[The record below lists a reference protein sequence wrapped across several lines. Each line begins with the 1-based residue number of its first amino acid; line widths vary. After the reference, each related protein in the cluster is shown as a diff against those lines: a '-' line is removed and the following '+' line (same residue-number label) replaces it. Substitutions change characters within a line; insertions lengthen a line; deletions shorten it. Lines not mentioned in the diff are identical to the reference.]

1 VTIFLKKGIN
11 EMNYN
16 RKTNFIFAVFAVVAG
31 LLYSVADYLLEYL
44 PGNSIVLDKYGVV
57 ESAWGEMAAGRFTAS
72 LTLAAIITPLFV
84 AGYICVYQQMQTTHP
99 RYAKAFIVVTLI
111 GGLSDFF
118 IHAILC
124 IMPIVYKSVINISG
138 QTAAVTVL
146 EDMTGSFI
154 VPFYIYFGFIFAG
167 YILWFVYAF
176 KKNSIYPEWYAWVL
190 LTAVLIELG
199 SSIFDGLQVLS
210 IGTFSR
216 LEMTFFIYAA
226 VTEYKIMRHRRN
238 PLDHSIINK

>member
-1 VTIFLKKGIN
+1 MK
-11 EMNYN
+11 YN
-16 RKTNFIFAVFAVVAG
+16 RKINYTFAVLAAVAG

-44 PGNSIVLDKYGVV
+44 PGNSTVLDKYGVV

-72 LTLAAIITPLFV
+72 LTLAAIITPFFV
-84 AGYICVYQQMQTTHP
+84 VGYICVYRQMRTTHP
-99 RYAKAFIVVTLI
+99 RYAIAFIIVTLI

-124 IMPIVYKSVINISG
+124 VMPVVYKSVLEISG
-138 QTAAVTVL
+138 QTAAITVL

-154 VPFYIYFGFIFAG
+154 VPFYVYFGFIFTG

-176 KKNSIYPEWYAWVL
+176 KKTSIYPNWYAGVL
-190 LTAVLIELG
+190 LIAVLMELVC
-199 SSIFDGLQVLS
+199 SNFAGLKVIS

-226 VTEYKIMRHRRN
+226 VTEYKSMKQSRKL
-238 PLDHSIINK
+238 LDKKQS

>member
-1 VTIFLKKGIN
+1 
-11 EMNYN
+11 MNG
-16 RKTNFIFAVFAVVAG
+16 IFAALAAVAG

-44 PGNSIVLDKYGVV
+44 PGNSTVLDKYGVV
-57 ESAWGEMAAGRFTAS
+57 ESAWGEIESGRFTAS
-72 LTLAAIITPLFV
+72 ITLAAIITPFFV
-84 AGYICVYQQMQTTHP
+84 AGYICVYRQMRTTHP

-124 IMPIVYKSVINISG
+124 IMPVVYKSVINISG
-138 QTAAVTVL
+138 QAAAVTVL

-154 VPFYIYFGFIFAG
+154 IPFYVYFGFIFTG

-176 KKNSIYPEWYAWVL
+176 KKNSIYPKWYAWVL
-190 LTAVLIELG
+190 LIAVLVELV
-199 SSIFDGLQVLS
+199 SSMFAGLQVIS

-226 VTEYKIMRHRRN
+226 VTEYKIMRQSRN
-238 PLDHSIINK
+238 SLDEK

>member
-1 VTIFLKKGIN
+1 
-11 EMNYN
+11 MDYN
-16 RKTNFIFAVFAVVAG
+16 RKINFIFAVFAGVAG

-44 PGNSIVLDKYGVV
+44 PMNSTVLDKYGVV
-57 ESAWGEMAAGRFTAS
+57 ESAWVEMATGRFTAS
-72 LTLAAIITPLFV
+72 LTLAAIITPFFV
-84 AGYICVYQQMQTTHP
+84 AGYICIYQQMRTTHP
-99 RYAKAFIVVTLI
+99 RFAKAFIVVTLI

-124 IMPIVYKSVINISG
+124 IMPIVYKSVFNVSG

-154 VPFYIYFGFIFAG
+154 VPFYVYFGLIFTG
-167 YILWFVYAF
+167 YILWFVYTF
-176 KKNSIYPEWYAWVL
+176 KKNSIYPKWYAWIL
-190 LTAVLIELG
+190 LIAVFIELG
-199 SSIFDGLQVLS
+199 SSIFSGLQVLS

-226 VTEYKIMRHRRN
+226 ISEYKIIRQKKN
-238 PLDHSIINK
+238 LVV